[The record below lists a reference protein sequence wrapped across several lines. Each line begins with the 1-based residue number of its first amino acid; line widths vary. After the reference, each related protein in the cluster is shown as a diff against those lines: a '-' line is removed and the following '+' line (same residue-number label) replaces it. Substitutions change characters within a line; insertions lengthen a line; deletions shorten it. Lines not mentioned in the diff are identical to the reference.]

1 MSWTTRIKVGLAS
14 IIFRHRV
21 LNRWAHKQLPRKR
34 MAAGVLLFD
43 EAGRLLLVKP
53 SYRNY
58 WLVPGGIVENDEP
71 PWQAAR
77 RETLEEVGLELD
89 QLRLVAMDWRST
101 DDRYDDSLH
110 FLFDGGT
117 LSSGQRA
124 SITCDGIE
132 IVDHRFVS
140 RDEARD
146 LLNPHLMRRV
156 LPCWQNDPGRPLI
169 MNRGEPDPGTI

>member
-1 MSWTTRIKVGLAS
+1 MSWTTRIKVVLAS
-14 IIFRHRV
+14 VIFRHRV
-21 LNRWAHKQLPRKR
+21 LNRWAHKQLPKKR

-43 EAGRLLLVKP
+43 ERDRLLLVKP
-53 SYRNY
+53 SYRDY
-58 WLVPGGIVENDEP
+58 WLVPGGIVENNEP

-117 LSSGQRA
+117 LSADQQA
-124 SITCDGIE
+124 SIVCDGVE
-132 IVDHRFVS
+132 IIDHRFVS
-140 RDEARD
+140 RDEAQK
-146 LLNPHLMRRV
+146 LLNSHLMRRV
-156 LPCWQNDPGRPLI
+156 VPCWQNDLDRPLI
-169 MNRGEPDPGTI
+169 MNRGELDPDTI